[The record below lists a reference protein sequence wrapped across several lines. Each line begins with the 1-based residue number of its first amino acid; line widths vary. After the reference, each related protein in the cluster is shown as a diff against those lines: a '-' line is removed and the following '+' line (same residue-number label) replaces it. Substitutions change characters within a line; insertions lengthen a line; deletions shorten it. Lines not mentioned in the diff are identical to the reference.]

1 MDRRH
6 YPRIPFQAPAFI
18 VKNEQPIFSQVQ
30 NISRSG
36 IFVRTRCAYELDE
49 TVMVSL
55 YFFNG
60 SVTLSV
66 TLPCKVARMENNG
79 AGFTAQG
86 IDLEEFLF
94 IHNLTHAR
102 SGNPAR

>member
-1 MDRRH
+1 
-6 YPRIPFQAPAFI
+6 
-18 VKNEQPIFSQVQ
+18 VQ

-79 AGFTAQG
+79 AGLTAQG

-102 SGNPAR
+102 SGNPARFMESFYEYVADQDSSNSGRAAC